1 MSDRKR
7 GWQEANNTTVSLA
20 GTSMSSP
27 ILGHVVFDLTFLN
40 EVSRRHETI
49 KDIHAQVID
58 SCIAVIIS
66 RPLIRANHLVQ
77 KIPLYFDETPRSKP
91 DLSQPV
97 VPVTTL
103 ATTRARCRGTQTCG
117 TCAPFVAQG
126 YSDTL
131 CSLSVLRTDHPHV
144 PQERRRPHVEP
155 FGFVPAARWLGGSQW
170 HALTYLGSNW
180 GLRDTRHPEIKWA
193 DWACAVVAKGGAITF
208 DMCPNW
214 DPQKGPIGALAEH
227 QMNQIKVVQAA
238 IQNLSP

>member
-1 MSDRKR
+1 MEK
-7 GWQEANNTTVSLA
+7 
-20 GTSMSSP
+20 P
-27 ILGHVVFDLTFLN
+27 
-40 EVSRRHETI
+40 
-49 KDIHAQVID
+49 
-58 SCIAVIIS
+58 
-66 RPLIRANHLVQ
+66 RPLQLNAFTDANSGVSVTRLRGKLSHGRSHRLDLIHLRLSQRANWSLLC
-77 KIPLYFDETPRSKP
+77 IP
-91 DLSQPV
+91 V
-97 VPVTTL
+97 
-103 ATTRARCRGTQTCG
+103 
-117 TCAPFVAQG
+117 
-126 YSDTL
+126 
-131 CSLSVLRTDHPHV
+131 
-144 PQERRRPHVEP
+144 RPHVEP